1 MNLKKR
7 YLLLFILP
15 LFAFTAH
22 KFYLSLTDITYIEKE
37 KSVQIIMNVFMDDIE
52 LAVNKKYNVDLQLS
66 TKKEFKNADDYFEK
80 YLNEF
85 FKIKIND
92 KQFPYK
98 YLGKEYDGDIVY
110 FYLEISNINQIKNIE
125 ISNKVLVKE
134 FNNQQNIVKVTVGKG
149 KQSEIL
155 TKKNDTVLLK
165 F

>member
-1 MNLKKR
+1 MNLKKG

-52 LAVNKKYNVDLQLS
+52 LAVNKQYNIDLQLS
-66 TKKEFKNADDYFEK
+66 TKKEFKSADDYFEK

-92 KQFPYK
+92 KQLPYK

-134 FNNQQNIVKVTVGKG
+134 FNDQQNIVKITVGKD

-155 TKKNDTVLLK
+155 TKKNDTLLLK